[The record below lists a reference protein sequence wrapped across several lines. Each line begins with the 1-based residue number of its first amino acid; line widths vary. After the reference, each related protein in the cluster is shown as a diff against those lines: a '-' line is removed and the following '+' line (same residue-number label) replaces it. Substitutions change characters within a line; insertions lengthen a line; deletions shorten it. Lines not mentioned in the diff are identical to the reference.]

1 MTSGGK
7 NCLRDR
13 GMKKLDRQ
21 ISYNKLWKLL
31 IDRDMKKK
39 KLQDTSGISAA
50 LIAKMRRN
58 GNITT
63 EVLLKICIALDCDIS
78 DICEVERK

>member
-1 MTSGGK
+1 MVVK
-7 NCLRDR
+7 NCLGDR

-58 GNITT
+58 DNITT

>member
-1 MTSGGK
+1 M
-7 NCLRDR
+7 NE
-13 GMKKLDRQ
+13 KKEKMR

-31 IDRDMKKK
+31 IDRGMKKK
-39 KLQDTSGISAA
+39 ELQEASGVSAA
-50 LIAKMRRN
+50 SIAKLGRH

-78 DICEVERK
+78 DIMEIERNEEK